1 MAVWP
6 SGAAIMGRPS
16 TTFAEIYLCQIFDVS
31 VKLLQAPDI
40 PEQYAEIR
48 MLGKNCVVHQFYTG
62 CIIVYCQLYYS
73 VLSVNWMQAY
83 LKTEEN
89 IIIIYKQLS
98 PI

>member
-1 MAVWP
+1 MWP

-62 CIIVYCQLYYS
+62 CIR